1 MIMKEILDKQSKVKI
16 NEESEEGLVDI
27 NDVAEIIDKSNLTN
41 TQKFK

>member
-1 MIMKEILDKQSKVKI
+1 MKEILDKQSKVKI